1 MDAGAGLIVASV
13 AAAALVVLAAGL
25 FRGRLY
31 ATFAAVLLGVHTWI
45 SLAVAPAFAWAWPLF
60 PVLQATVYLH
70 FASLVRAALRPTWWR
85 AGVSLPASFFVAGT
99 FLAAPWAVA
108 RALGADLPVP
118 WLPYAV
124 ALIGMV
130 QSLRHVVEEVDVALD
145 AIPVATL
152 RRYPL
157 GSARVDRPLRLVQIT
172 DPHLGPFMPT
182 ARLKAIVQRAVER
195 DPDLVLLTGDFVTME
210 SHAAEAAMIEALSP
224 LRALP
229 GRVFA
234 CRGNH
239 DLEAPEMVARA
250 LAAVGARLLLDEA
263 ETVETPAGRVQI
275 LGLDFHG
282 RSRRRARIAAACA
295 DSPRIDGA
303 LRLVLLHDPG
313 AFANVPEGEADLVLS
328 GHTHGGQL
336 GLLSLGL
343 PHTIVSALTK
353 IPDHGLWAKGT
364 NRLYVHR
371 GTGHYGFPVRVG
383 VPAEESLL
391 RVHRPQR

>member
-1 MDAGAGLIVASV
+1 MDAATLLAGASV
-13 AAAALVVLAAGL
+13 TAAIAVVLAAAL

-31 ATFAAVLLGVHTWI
+31 ATFAAVLLGVHTTI
-45 SLAVAPAFAWAWPLF
+45 SLAMAPAFAAAWPLF
-60 PVLQATVYLH
+60 LALQATVYLH
-70 FASLVRAALRPTWWR
+70 FASLVRPALRPTGWR
-85 AGVSLPASFFVAGT
+85 ALVSLPASFFVAGT
-99 FLAAPWAVA
+99 FLAAPWAIA
-108 RALGADLPVP
+108 SALGADPPLP
-118 WLPYAV
+118 WLPYAI
-124 ALIGMV
+124 ALLGMA

-145 AIPVATL
+145 GAPVESL
-152 RRYPL
+152 RRHPL
-157 GSARVDRPLRLVQIT
+157 GTARVERPLRLVQIT

-182 ARLKAIVQRAVER
+182 TRLRAIVERAVARE
-195 DPDLVLLTGDFVTME
+195 PDLVLLTGDLVTME
-210 SHAAEAAMIEALSP
+210 SHTAEAALIEALAP

-239 DLEAPEMVARA
+239 DLEAPEVVARA
-250 LAAVGARLLLDEA
+250 LAAVGARLLLDDA
-263 ETVETPAGRVQI
+263 ELVQTPAGAVQV

-282 RSRRRARIAAACA
+282 RSRRRARIEAACA
-295 DSPRIDGA
+295 ASPRIPGA

-313 AFANVPEGEADLVLS
+313 AFEHVPEGDGDLVLS

-343 PHTIVSALTK
+343 PHTVVSAFTK
-353 IPDHGLWAKGT
+353 IPDHGLWAKGV

-383 VPAEESLL
+383 VPAEESLV
-391 RVHRPQR
+391 RVHHPPA